1 MMGFFSLFSAIFMVC
16 LVLLLAWWFS
26 RQLGSRYM
34 KASSDQNIRILEQI
48 RLGTDQRLLL
58 MKMRERVF
66 LIGVS
71 QAGIQMLAELGEDY
85 KGEYEARIGKEQEE
99 ENE

>member
-1 MMGFFSLFSAIFMVC
+1 
-16 LVLLLAWWFS
+16 
-26 RQLGSRYM
+26 
-34 KASSDQNIRILEQI
+34 
-48 RLGTDQRLLL
+48 
-58 MKMRERVF
+58 MRERVF

-71 QAGIQMLAELGEDY
+71 QAGIQMLAELGEDF

>member
-1 MMGFFSLFSAIFMVC
+1 MELFSLFSAIFMVV

-48 RLGTDQRLLL
+48 RLGFR
-58 MKMRERVF
+58 
-66 LIGVS
+66 
-71 QAGIQMLAELGEDY
+71 A
-85 KGEYEARIGKEQEE
+85 
-99 ENE
+99 

>member
-1 MMGFFSLFSAIFMVC
+1 MELFSLFSAIFMVV
-16 LVLLLAWWFS
+16 LVLLLAWLFS

-34 KASSDQNIRILEQI
+34 KASSVKNIRILEQI

-58 MKMRERVF
+58 MKLRERVF

-71 QAGIQMLAELGEDY
+71 QAGIQMLAELGEDF
-85 KGEYEARIGKEQEE
+85 KGEHEARIGKEQEE